1 LYFTSNSPV
10 IIYLLFNLSLTL
22 QTLIATNELLRLQD
36 CHWRSLLQQ
45 PGPTSTSSV
54 NISVALLQYLVHKLA
69 ASTMRQKKYTINEA
83 IDDEEAEVTMKEHL

>member
-1 LYFTSNSPV
+1 
-10 IIYLLFNLSLTL
+10 
-22 QTLIATNELLRLQD
+22 
-36 CHWRSLLQQ
+36 
-45 PGPTSTSSV
+45 V